1 MRHAV
6 MLALPLLALLPLP
19 AFAEGSLTLV
29 ETAPEETTLQHA
41 DLPDAWQV
49 WPELIAAAQGRLDI
63 GEFYVSDEPGQR
75 LEPVLAAIRKAAKRG
90 VQVRILADKGFHDRT
105 YPEPLDSLAKV
116 KNVEVRLYDLEA
128 LVGGVQHA
136 KYFIVDGREAYFGSQ
151 NFDWRSLTH
160 VQELGVRTDQPAIVR
175 ALGDVFEADWAL
187 AGGTPVVQAL
197 AVPEPPYGFPVEV
210 AFGDAQVQATFVA
223 SPNGLL
229 PAAGTWDLPALVELI
244 DSAHQRVRV
253 QLLTYATTDR
263 EGRYFDELEDAL
275 RRAAARKVE
284 VELLMADWAKRKW
297 MIEGLQSLE
306 CLPNVTV
313 KLVTIPEHSSGY
325 IPFARVVH
333 AKYLVV
339 DGERAWVGTSNW
351 GYDYFHESRNVG
363 LVVEG
368 PPFAA
373 RLDAFFQDLWDSP
386 YAVEVDPSAHYEPPK
401 RN

>member
-6 MLALPLLALLPLP
+6 MLAPPLLALLPLP

-49 WPELIAAAQGRLDI
+49 WPELIATAQGRLDI

-197 AVPEPPYGFPVEV
+197 AIPEPPYGFPVEV

-253 QLLTYATTDR
+253 QLLTYATTDP

-351 GYDYFHESRNVG
+351 GYDYFRESRNVG

-368 PPFAA
+368 APFAA